1 MLPVLKNIEFN
12 HDLDKGNFFLI
23 AGPCVVESKELV
35 YSVAERIKNITE
47 KLKIPFIFKG
57 SYRKANRTKIDSF
70 SGIGD
75 DVALKILKSV
85 KDYLK
90 IPVLTDIHSVEEAII
105 AAQYVDILQIGRAHV

>member
-12 HDLDKGNFFLI
+12 QDLDKGNFFLI

-35 YSVAERIKNITE
+35 YSVAEKIKNITE

-75 DVALKILKSV
+75 DVALF
-85 KDYLK
+85 
-90 IPVLTDIHSVEEAII
+90 AIGSSGWQHEDGFT
-105 AAQYVDILQIGRAHV
+105 AR